1 MGAFSVSAR
10 DPSWDR
16 AGIQAGQKG
25 TQPQLEKRFAS
36 LIWRFRR
43 SKDPAT
49 LSVLAEGSGEHY
61 TVQLQVPVPGS
72 E

>member
-25 TQPQLEKRFAS
+25 TQPQLERRFAS

-43 SKDPAT
+43 SKDPAM
-49 LSVLAEGSGEHY
+49 LSVLAEGSEHY
-61 TVQLQVPVPGS
+61 TVQLRVPAPGS